1 MPYAEPT
8 SPISSTSSS
17 RQTSPAPRVTT
28 LPSLAAASE
37 AIDGVPITS
46 TFSPAA
52 GPTRSKTP
60 TPPRL
65 RSHSQTHTEY
75 VDYKFQD
82 EAPQIA
88 PVLPR
93 RSSHISPPDSTRHS
107 RHASPALSPVAYE
120 RASHANSPPGITGL
134 PRRSS
139 SYGRHALPLAGS
151 SAPRVTKDSNGGSA
165 VTSGTSG
172 SSATLVNS
180 SDVPPGPMDK
190 VSDSLEKYAAR
201 IREQEERE
209 KAEQDLRRKM
219 KQQKVARQLEARARM
234 LEQTGDFL
242 PAVDSNSALTGTS
255 SSEGE
260 AEEEPKVGESTPK
273 PPKESGLASTAVSRD
288 GVSPNAT
295 PTGSSSATPMIT
307 SPTGP
312 VPLTCPEASP
322 TTRRAPVINPRHR
335 PRDGPS
341 LGLRRQPSSALQLNI
356 PPTPPNIPSIGT
368 PSSMIS
374 PAMSSASSSA
384 YLYDMNRPTSS
395 FIRKKSGEVL
405 KPSLKRRSL
414 STPHLPIRQE
424 AGHTKSE
431 PPTPGLHTDD
441 FEDQRHKNVRFAG
454 SGNDQEKLENVV
466 LFLSQQKVTAV
477 SKTADGEDGA
487 YPVTETET
495 EADTDLNEYIAFRA
509 RRAQEAREIDGAERI
524 SFADG
529 TSTIPRFAVDFSPAN
544 RYGLKDVNVILERAE
559 LPTNPTDPL
568 VLRGSV
574 LVRNLMF
581 QKWVTIRFTM
591 DNWQ

>member
-17 RQTSPAPRVTT
+17 RQTSPSGRIAP

-37 AIDGVPITS
+37 AIDGLPNTS
-46 TFSPAA
+46 TSSSAA
-52 GPTRSKTP
+52 VPPRSKTP
-60 TPPRL
+60 TPPRS
-65 RSHSQTHTEY
+65 RAHSHAHTGY

-82 EAPQIA
+82 EAPQVA

-93 RSSHISPPDSTRHS
+93 RSSHISPPESTRHS
-107 RHASPALSPVAYE
+107 RHASPALSPIPYE
-120 RASHANSPPGITGL
+120 RTNHASSPPGITGL

-151 SAPRVTKDSNGGSA
+151 SAQRAPRDLST
-165 VTSGTSG
+165 G
-172 SSATLVNS
+172 SSNTANSSSGATLVNPSNIS
-180 SDVPPGPMDK
+180 SGPMDK

-201 IREQEERE
+201 IREQEERD
-209 KAEQDLRRKM
+209 KAAEDLRRKM

-234 LEQTGDFL
+234 LEQTGDFFQ
-242 PAVDSNSALTGTS
+242 PVDASSALTGTS

-260 AEEEPKVGESTPK
+260 AEDEPNVNESSSTN
-273 PPKESGLASTAVSRD
+273 PPKEAVLPNTSRD
-288 GVSPNAT
+288 GASPNAT
-295 PTGSSSATPMIT
+295 PTVM

-312 VPLTCPEASP
+312 LPLTCPEASP
-322 TTRRAPVINPRHR
+322 PARRALVINPRHR
-335 PRDGPS
+335 ARDGPS

-356 PPTPPNIPSIGT
+356 PPTPPNVPAMGT
-368 PSSMIS
+368 PNSVTS
-374 PAMSSASSSA
+374 PAISNASSSA
-384 YLYDMNRPTSS
+384 YLYDMDRPTSS

-424 AGHTKSE
+424 TGYTKSE
-431 PPTPGLHTDD
+431 PPTPGINTDD
-441 FEDQRHKNVRFAG
+441 FDYQRHKNVRFAG
-454 SGNDQEKLENVV
+454 SGNDDEKLENVV

-495 EADTDLNEYIAFRA
+495 EADTDANEYIAFRA
-509 RRAQEAREIDGAERI
+509 RRAQEAKEIDGAERI
-524 SFADG
+524 CFTDG
-529 TSTIPRFAVDFSPAN
+529 TSPVPRFAVDFSPN
-544 RYGLKDVNVILERAE
+544 GRHGLKDVNVILERVE

-581 QKWVTIRFTM
+581 QKWVTIRFTL